1 MFKTNKTNRI
11 MKSLFP
17 NSERKYFNLYIIL
30 GAFFI
35 GNAIIAEFIGVKIFN
50 VEKAFGLINRAQDGG
65 IINMS
70 IGVLIWPFV
79 FLTSDLLNEYF
90 GKNGVRRI
98 SFITA
103 GLIAYA
109 SIIVFIGTTLPPA
122 KFWLDINNQDAAGNF
137 FNINFAY
144 NKIFRQGIGIIIGSI
159 TAFLVSQ
166 LIDVY
171 VFIYFKKITGHK
183 YLWLR
188 ATGSTVVSQLIDSFI
203 ILFIAFYL
211 LGNWSISQVLSVGSV
226 QYIYKVGLAV
236 ILTPLIYLAHY
247 FIDLY
252 LGKEKLN

>member
-1 MFKTNKTNRI
+1 MR
-11 MKSLFP
+11 SLLQ
-17 NSERKYFNLYIIL
+17 NSGSKYFNLFVFL

-50 VEKAFGLINRAQDGG
+50 VEKTFGLINSQESGF
-65 IINMS
+65 INMS

-90 GKNGVRRI
+90 GKNGVRLI

-122 KFWLDINNQDAAGNF
+122 KFWLEINHTDAAGNLF
-137 FNINFAY
+137 DINFAY
-144 NKIFRQGIGIIIGSI
+144 NRIFRQGIGIIIGSI

-166 LIDVY
+166 LVDVY
-171 VFIYFKKITGHK
+171 VFIYFKRITGHK

-188 ATGSTVVSQLIDSFI
+188 ATGSTVISQLIDSFV

-211 LGNWSISQVLSVGSV
+211 LGNWTIPQVLSVGAV
-226 QYIYKVGLAV
+226 QYIYKVGLAI

-252 LGKEKLN
+252 LGKEKVG